1 MWKLTRRAD
10 DFQHL
15 VYLLGSVKQKKQ
27 QGLVSR
33 SCQYHTPSAALYQLK
48 CPAAPR
54 FRGLLCSPSCI
65 SEDWLGKQNPTAGEG
80 VPCRELVTQMIK
92 EGEKSSKG
100 KMVVLETTQGL
111 SKAGSCCHPQGWRD
125 SGRRRLHQR
134 VHPPEQSPG
143 VGLSEWGSQSTCP
156 DCRLTLSSVPVTLW
170 CHLHPVHL
178 LLTQQLPSPPTTSGL
193 FLDT

>member
-1 MWKLTRRAD
+1 M
-10 DFQHL
+10 Q
-15 VYLLGSVKQKKQ
+15 
-27 QGLVSR
+27 
-33 SCQYHTPSAALYQLK
+33 PLYQLK

-100 KMVVLETTQGL
+100 KMVVCETTQGL
-111 SKAGSCCHPQGWRD
+111 SKAGSCSYSQGWRT
-125 SGRRRLHQR
+125 SGRRCLHQR

-143 VGLSEWGSQSTCP
+143 VQQLSESGPQSTCQL
-156 DCRLTLSSVPVTLW
+156 CRLVLSFMPVTLW
-170 CHLHPVHL
+170 CHLHRVHL
-178 LLTQQLPSPPTTSGL
+178 LLT
-193 FLDT
+193 